1 MHRALR
7 LAVLTGAS
15 TLALAFAGSALAAYT
30 PQFIVSHTP
39 SNVSSA
45 STTITIKQTRDDDAT
60 AKVTFYAPQG
70 YTGVLGQAAGTK
82 LGTVAAHVQ
91 ATLISQ
97 DAILPINGD
106 VVAAS
111 STQTLANGIPIALAS
126 QACTGTPTHSA
137 FWLLALEASGQKLEV
152 PVFIDTTAGPE
163 AAFAQFKLQVC
174 LPTPAA
180 ATFGAK
186 VLDAALTVSNV
197 FTAPVSPGQ
206 YVWPAIFTPYSSS
219 AGPINP
225 AGTVQSRAI
234 VRLPGQITL
243 KGKITSKKKRTASF
257 TGSVTENRTGVGG
270 ARVQLLLGTAVG
282 FTATTKANGSYVF
295 ALKKKGKKG
304 TTTFRARVTV
314 PERSITAVGCALTV
328 PNLPA
333 APAGCVSAIASPFTA
348 TSGAVKIKL

>member
-7 LAVLTGAS
+7 LAVLSGAS
-15 TLALAFAGSALAAYT
+15 TVALAFAGSALAAYT

-39 SNVSSA
+39 SNVSAA

-60 AKVTFYAPQG
+60 AKVTFYVPQG

-91 ATLISQ
+91 ATAISQ

-106 VVAAS
+106 VISASNADATVAAA
-111 STQTLANGIPIALAS
+111 STQ
-126 QACTGTPTHSA
+126 CTGTTVHSA
-137 FWLLALEASGQKLEV
+137 FWVLALEASGQKLSV

-174 LPTPAA
+174 LPPPAA

-186 VLDAALTVSNV
+186 LLDAALTLSNV

-206 YVWPAIFTPYSSS
+206 YVWPAFFTPYSSA
-219 AGPINP
+219 AGPINA
-225 AGTVQSRAI
+225 AGTVQSRAV

-243 KGKITSKKKRTASF
+243 KGKITSKKKRIVVF

-270 ARVQLLLGTAVG
+270 AAVQLLISGQTSSPK
-282 FTATTKANGSYVF
+282 TTTKANGSYAF
-295 ALKKKGKKG
+295 APLQKRKKAKRS

-314 PERSITAVGCALTV
+314 PDRSITAVGCALTV
-328 PNLPA
+328 AGLPA
-333 APAGCVSAIASPFTA
+333 APAGCVSAFVSGFTA
-348 TSGAVKIKL
+348 TSAAVKIKL

>member
-30 PQFIVSHTP
+30 PQFIISHTP

-60 AKVTFYAPQG
+60 GKVTWYAPLG

-91 ATLISQ
+91 ATAISQ

-106 VVAAS
+106 VIAAS
-111 STQTLANGIPIALAS
+111 NADAMVAGAST
-126 QACTGTPTHSA
+126 ACTGTTTHSA
-137 FWLLALEASGQKLEV
+137 FWVLALEASGQKLSV
-152 PVFIDTTAGPE
+152 PVFIDMIVAGPE
-163 AAFAQFKLQVC
+163 AVFGTFKFQVC
-174 LPTPAA
+174 LPPPAV

-186 VLDAALTVSNV
+186 LLDASLTTSGVL
-197 FTAPVSPGQ
+197 TAPGSPGQ
-206 YVWPAIFTPYSSS
+206 YVWPAFFTPYSSS

-234 VRLPGQITL
+234 VRLPGKITL

-257 TGSVTENRTGVGG
+257 TGSVTENGTGVGG
-270 ARVQLLLGTAVG
+270 AKVQLLIGAPVA
-282 FTATTKANGSYVF
+282 FTATSKANGSYSF
-295 ALKKKGKKG
+295 LLKKKGKKASA
-304 TTTFRARVTV
+304 TTFRARVTV
-314 PERSITAVGCALTV
+314 PERSITAEGCALTV
-328 PNLPA
+328 AGLPA

-348 TSGAVKIKL
+348 TSGAVTIKL

>member
-7 LAVLTGAS
+7 LAALGGAS

-30 PQFIVSHTP
+30 PKFTVSHTP

-45 STTITIKQTRDDDAT
+45 TTTIAIEQTRDDDAT
-60 AKVTFYAPQG
+60 AKLTFYVPQG
-70 YTGVLGQAAGTK
+70 YSGVLGQAAGTK

-91 ATLISQ
+91 ATAISQ

-106 VVAAS
+106 VIAASNTDAAVAA
-111 STQTLANGIPIALAS
+111 AS
-126 QACTGTPTHSA
+126 ASCTGTTTHSA
-137 FWLLALEASGQKLEV
+137 FWVLALEASGQKLSV

-174 LPTPAA
+174 LPPPAT

-186 VLDAALTVSNV
+186 LLDAALTLSNV

-206 YVWPAIFTPYSSS
+206 YVWPAIFTPYSSA
-219 AGPINP
+219 AGPVNP
-225 AGTVQSRAI
+225 VGTVQSRAV

-243 KGKITSKKKRTASF
+243 RGKITSKKKRTASF
-257 TGSVTENRTGVGG
+257 TGSVTENATGVGG
-270 ARVQLLLGTAVG
+270 ARVQLLLGSKVG
-282 FTATTKANGSYVF
+282 FTATTKANGSYAF

-314 PERSITAVGCALTV
+314 PARSITVVGCALTV
-328 PNLPA
+328 TGLPA
-333 APAGCVSAIASPFTA
+333 APGGCVSAIASPFTA
-348 TSGAVKIKL
+348 ASGAVRIKL

>member
-15 TLALAFAGSALAAYT
+15 TLALAFAGSALGAYA

-60 AKVTFYAPQG
+60 AKVTFYVPQG
-70 YTGVLGQAAGTK
+70 YTGGLGQAAGTK

-91 ATLISQ
+91 ATAISQ

-106 VVAAS
+106 VIAASNADATVAA
-111 STQTLANGIPIALAS
+111 AS
-126 QACTGTPTHSA
+126 LQCTGTTTHSA
-137 FWLLALEASGQKLEV
+137 FWVLALEASGQKLQV
-152 PVFIDTTAGPE
+152 PVFVDTTAGPE

-174 LPTPAA
+174 LPPPAT

-186 VLDAALTVSNV
+186 LLDAALTLSSV

-206 YVWPAIFTPYSSS
+206 YIWPAIFTPYSSA
-219 AGPINP
+219 AGPIKP
-225 AGTVQSRAI
+225 LGTVQSRAV
-234 VRLPGQITL
+234 VRLPGQVTL

-270 ARVQLLLGTAVG
+270 ARVQLLIGTKVA
-282 FTATTKANGSYVF
+282 FTATTKSNGSYVF
-295 ALKKKGKKG
+295 ALKKKGKKS

-314 PERSITAVGCALTV
+314 PERSITAVGCAVSIT
-328 PNLPA
+328 NLPA

-348 TSGAVKIKL
+348 TSGAVRIKL

>member
-7 LAVLTGAS
+7 LVALVGAS

-30 PQFIVSHTP
+30 PKFTISHTP

-45 STTITIKQTRDDDAT
+45 TTTIAIEQTRDDDAT

-70 YTGVLGQAAGTK
+70 YSGTLGQAAGTK

-91 ATLISQ
+91 ATAISQ

-106 VVAAS
+106 VIAAS
-111 STQTLANGIPIALAS
+111 NTDAALAAAS
-126 QACTGTPTHSA
+126 TSCTGTTTHSA
-137 FWLLALEASGQKLEV
+137 FWVLALEASGQKLSV

-174 LPTPAA
+174 LPPPAA

-186 VLDAALTVSNV
+186 LLDAALTLSNV

-206 YVWPAIFTPYSSS
+206 YVWPAIFTPYSSA
-219 AGPINP
+219 AGPANP
-225 AGTVQSRAI
+225 VGTVQSRAV

-243 KGKITSKKKRTASF
+243 KGKITSKKKRKASF
-257 TGSVTENRTGVGG
+257 TGSVKENATGVGG
-270 ARVQLLLGTAVG
+270 ARVQLLGASKV
-282 FTATTKANGSYVF
+282 FTATTKANGSYAF
-295 ALKKKGKKG
+295 SLKKTGKKG

-314 PERSITAVGCALTV
+314 PARSITAVGCALTV
-328 PNLPA
+328 TGLPA
-333 APAGCVSAIASPFTA
+333 APGGCVSAIASPFTA
-348 TSGAVKIKL
+348 TSGAVRIKL

>member
-7 LAVLTGAS
+7 LVVLVGAS

-30 PQFIVSHTP
+30 PKFSVSHVP
-39 SNVSSA
+39 VNGSPA
-45 STTITIKQTRDDDAT
+45 TTITIEQTAAEDAT
-60 AKVTFYAPQG
+60 AHVSFYVPLG
-70 YTGVLGQAAGTK
+70 YSGVLNQAVGTK

-91 ATLISQ
+91 ATAISQ

-106 VVAAS
+106 VIAASNADAAVAAAS
-111 STQTLANGIPIALAS
+111 LQCTSTGV
-126 QACTGTPTHSA
+126 HSA
-137 FWLLALEASGQKLEV
+137 FWVLALEASGQKLSV

-174 LPTPAA
+174 LPPPAA
-180 ATFGAK
+180 ATLGAK
-186 VLDAALTVSNV
+186 LLDAALTLSNV
-197 FTAPVSPGQ
+197 FTAPSSPGN
-206 YVWPAIFTPYSSS
+206 YVWPAIFTPYASA
-219 AGPINP
+219 AGPVNP
-225 AGTVQSRAI
+225 VGTVQSRAV
-234 VRLPGQITL
+234 VRLPARITL

-257 TGSVTENRTGVGG
+257 TGAVTENSAAVAG
-270 ARVQLLLGTAVG
+270 ARVQLLLGTTVG
-282 FTATTKANGSYVF
+282 FTATTKANGSYAF
-295 ALKKKGKKG
+295 SLKKKGKKG

-314 PERSITAVGCALTV
+314 PARSITAAGCALTV

>member
-7 LAVLTGAS
+7 LAALVGAS

-60 AKVTFYAPQG
+60 AKVTFYVPQG
-70 YTGVLGQAAGTK
+70 YSGVLGQAAGTK

-91 ATLISQ
+91 ATAISQ

-106 VVAAS
+106 VIAASNADATVAAA
-111 STQTLANGIPIALAS
+111 STT
-126 QACTGTPTHSA
+126 CTGTTTHSA
-137 FWLLALEASGQKLEV
+137 FWVLALEASGQKLSV

-174 LPTPAA
+174 LPPPAA

-186 VLDAALTVSNV
+186 LLDASLTLSNV
-197 FTAPVSPGQ
+197 FTTPVSPGQ
-206 YVWPAIFTPYSSS
+206 YIWPAFFTPYSSA

-225 AGTVQSRAI
+225 AGTVQSRAV

-243 KGKITSKKKRTASF
+243 KGRSRARRSAPPASRDR
-257 TGSVTENRTGVGG
+257 SRRTG
-270 ARVQLLLGTAVG
+270 
-282 FTATTKANGSYVF
+282 
-295 ALKKKGKKG
+295 
-304 TTTFRARVTV
+304 RASRAHGY
-314 PERSITAVGCALTV
+314 SSCS
-328 PNLPA
+328 
-333 APAGCVSAIASPFTA
+333 AP
-348 TSGAVKIKL
+348 TSGSPLRPRRAAHTRSR

>member
-7 LAVLTGAS
+7 IAALAGAS

-60 AKVTFYAPQG
+60 AKVTFYVPQG
-70 YTGVLGQAAGTK
+70 YSGVLGQAAGTK

-91 ATLISQ
+91 ATAISQ

-106 VVAAS
+106 VIAASNADATVAAA
-111 STQTLANGIPIALAS
+111 STT
-126 QACTGTPTHSA
+126 CTGTTTHSA
-137 FWLLALEASGQKLEV
+137 FWVLALEASGQKLSV

-174 LPTPAA
+174 LPPPAA

-186 VLDAALTVSNV
+186 LLDASLTLSNV
-197 FTAPVSPGQ
+197 FTTPVSPGQ
-206 YVWPAIFTPYSSS
+206 YIWPAFFTPYATAS
-219 AGPINP
+219 GPANP
-225 AGTVQSRAI
+225 AGTVQARAV

-243 KGKITSKKKRTASF
+243 NGKITSKKKRTVSL
-257 TGSVTENRTGVGG
+257 TGLVTENRTGIAG
-270 ARVQLLLGTAVG
+270 ARVQLLLGTNVG
-282 FTATTKANGSYVF
+282 FTATTKASGSY
-295 ALKKKGKKG
+295 ALSLKKKGKKA

-314 PERSITAVGCALTV
+314 PERSITVVGCALSV
-328 PNLPA
+328 PGLPA
-333 APAGCVSAIASPFTA
+333 APAGCVSAFASPFTA
-348 TSGAVKIKL
+348 TSNAVNIRL

>member
-7 LAVLTGAS
+7 IAALAGAS

-60 AKVTFYAPQG
+60 AKVTFYVPQG
-70 YTGVLGQAAGTK
+70 YSGVLGQAAGTK

-91 ATLISQ
+91 ATAISQ

-106 VVAAS
+106 VISASNADAAVAA
-111 STQTLANGIPIALAS
+111 AS
-126 QACTGTPTHSA
+126 LQCTGTTTHSA
-137 FWLLALEASGQKLEV
+137 FWVLALEASGQKLSV

-174 LPTPAA
+174 LPPPAT

-186 VLDAALTVSNV
+186 LLDAALTLSNV
-197 FTAPVSPGQ
+197 FTAPVSTGQ
-206 YVWPAIFTPYSSS
+206 YIWPAFFTPYSSA

-225 AGTVQSRAI
+225 AGTVQSRAV

-257 TGSVTENRTGVGG
+257 TGSVTENRAGVGG
-270 ARVQLLLGTAVG
+270 ARVQLLIGAPVA
-282 FTATTKANGSYVF
+282 FSATTKANGSYVF
-295 ALKKKGKKG
+295 LLKKKGKKAS
-304 TTTFRARVTV
+304 TTSFRARVTV
-314 PERSITAVGCALTV
+314 PERSITVVGCALSV
-328 PNLPA
+328 PGLPA
-333 APAGCVSAIASPFTA
+333 APAGCVSAFASAFTA
-348 TSGAVKIKL
+348 TSNAVKIRL